1 MDQYYWRLVGRCL
14 QSRKRKLRKHMYTIF
29 ESKMSFQGSF
39 HDNCKMQCH
48 PVQFARMIEHG
59 ADIQFQ
65 LINI

>member
-1 MDQYYWRLVGRCL
+1 MPEHKKG
-14 QSRKRKLRKHMYTIF
+14 KHMFTIL

>member
-1 MDQYYWRLVGRCL
+1 
-14 QSRKRKLRKHMYTIF
+14 MYTIF

-65 LINI
+65 LINIWWCENILISGTGALVQR